1 MSDQQF
7 ITECERLLDA
17 IEDAVDASEL
27 DVDFQR
33 NGHVLELE
41 FENGSKIVINGQ
53 APMREMW
60 LAAPSGAH
68 HYRKDDQQ
76 RWVDTRSGE
85 ELSAALSRCVSSQ
98 SGEPVVLKL

>member
-33 NGHVLELE
+33 SGHVLELE

-68 HYRKDDQQ
+68 HYRKNDQQ

-85 ELSAALSRCVSSQ
+85 EFSAALSRCVSSQ